1 MVSDK
6 FDAINVGTGE
16 DLVTL
21 TRWVISQQQV
31 KKREHE
37 RKKIRC

>member
-1 MVSDK
+1 MSAGN
-6 FDAINVGTGE
+6 FEAIKVGKGE

-31 KKREHE
+31 SL
-37 RKKIRC
+37 

>member
-6 FDAINVGTGE
+6 FDAIKVGTGE

-31 KKREHE
+31 NDT
-37 RKKIRC
+37 ILA